1 MEKTTPTPAAT
12 ASMKHLR
19 KLFVDKL
26 LESTVKHLCTTDV
39 PVSQGRRGRERGWC
53 GLCADGRRTRRE

>member
-39 PVSQGRRGRERGWC
+39 PVSQGRRGRERGW
-53 GLCADGRRTRRE
+53 LWVVIDATE